1 MRDGLPEGA
10 LRRVPRQARARDK
23 VDRALAAAEALL
35 EREGVSAITLLR
47 VADEADIS
55 VGALHQYLPDREAI
69 LAALS
74 ADYYVRHEALMD
86 TLVADL
92 VSSADDSGADP
103 VGSVVAAVALLYR
116 EQTGS
121 RALRAGL
128 QSAAQLRLAR
138 EHKERMVAKVHRL
151 LTAYE
156 IVGPGD
162 DDRVARTVFFAADAL
177 MHEAFGIDETGDER
191 LLVELERLLRT
202 YLSGDHQTGHQTAH
216 QTGHQ
221 A

>member
-1 MRDGLPEGA
+1 MRHSPPDDA

-23 VDRALAAAEALL
+23 VERALAAAEKLL
-35 EREGVSAITLLR
+35 EREGVSAITLIR
-47 VADEADIS
+47 VADEADVS
-55 VGALHQYLPDREAI
+55 VGALHQYLPDRESI

-86 TLVADL
+86 DLVSGLVADP
-92 VSSADDSGADP
+92 VSADP
-103 VGSVVAAVALLYR
+103 VASVVSAVAVLYR
-116 EQTGS
+116 EQSGS

-151 LTAYE
+151 LAAYE
-156 IVGPGD
+156 IVAPTD

-177 MHEAFGIDETGDER
+177 MHEAFGAGEDGDPR
-191 LLVELERLLRT
+191 LLAELEGLLRA
-202 YLSGDHQTGHQTAH
+202 YLSASVQAVTPHQT
-216 QTGHQ
+216 
-221 A
+221 

>member
-1 MRDGLPEGA
+1 MRHSLPDGALRNAA

-23 VDRALAAAEALL
+23 VERALAAAEVLL

-55 VGALHQYLPDREAI
+55 VGALHQYLPDRESI

-92 VSSADDSGADP
+92 VARAEDPGADP

-116 EQTGS
+116 EQGGS

-156 IVGPGD
+156 IVGSAD
-162 DDRVARTVFFAADAL
+162 DERVARTVFFAADAL
-177 MHEAFGIDETGDER
+177 MHEAFGADAAGDDR
-191 LLVELERLLRT
+191 LLGELETLLRA
-202 YLSGDHQTGHQTAH
+202 YLSADQKT
-216 QTGHQ
+216 
-221 A
+221 

>member
-1 MRDGLPEGA
+1 MPDRMPEAA

-23 VDRALAAAEALL
+23 VERALAAAEDLL
-35 EREGVSAITLLR
+35 EREGVSAITLIR
-47 VADEADIS
+47 VADEADVS
-55 VGALHQYLPDREAI
+55 VGALHQYLPDRESI

-74 ADYYVRHEALMD
+74 ADYHLRHEALMD
-86 TLVADL
+86 ALVADL
-92 VSSADDSGADP
+92 VAQVGESEADP
-103 VGSVVAAVALLYR
+103 VASVVAAVARLYR

-151 LTAYE
+151 LEAYALVDE
-156 IVGPGD
+156 AD

-177 MHEAFGIDETGDER
+177 MHEAFGAEEAGDAA
-191 LLVELERLLRT
+191 LLAELETLLRA
-202 YLSGDHQTGHQTAH
+202 YVSAH
-216 QTGHQ
+216 QM
-221 A
+221 